1 MDSHHA
7 DQTAQWQGWDACRL
21 LRAETHKE
29 NLPKNGSLKIIVLE
43 NAVDE
48 RALQAAFEEEDTFPA
63 ALLKLAWCMV
73 VGAYAG
79 TEDVC
84 TAVYMKNSEKLLRCR
99 LDPKRSA
106 ANILSSLEEASLSN
120 SDPDTVKGD
129 VQQPTELFDSALSI
143 IRTEP
148 SATCGTIARR
158 KRELLEARVDAT
170 KRTISIFYPTD
181 IVSEQWAR
189 RVGLLFAKCIE
200 KLAARTDD
208 RLCDLDILPT
218 ADFEQIQLW
227 NDKVFGNY
235 DTCIHQVIHQ
245 TALKHP
251 DRPAVCSW
259 DGDFTYR
266 ELDSISSRVASKLH
280 EQGVETGANVAFFF
294 SKSKWAVVSMLAIL
308 KSGAAAVALSKDY
321 PHARMQAILEFT
333 GAAVLLVGFDLE
345 RKLDVEDKNF
355 VKLVVDEK
363 NFPSVPKGPDTE
375 HSTLFT
381 STSVRST
388 DAAHIQF
395 TSGSTGQPKGI
406 VIEHASYLAV
416 RCHEVFGITKE
427 SRVLQFASYTFD
439 AILDEV
445 YSSLVA
451 GACICIP
458 SEENRF
464 NDLASCITDMK
475 VTWVGIT
482 PTLARIIKPKDV
494 PSVKTLCTW
503 GETATTDIITEWA
516 DAVDLRNIYGP
527 SETSGSTTVYSW
539 SNGIRD
545 PTNLGR
551 AIPETIAWIVRTDNR
566 ALLAPIGA
574 IGELVLQG
582 PTVARGYLNDEAR
595 TAASFVNTL
604 PWLHAS
610 TQKQRA
616 YYTGDLVRY
625 RDNGELQFCGRRDT
639 QVKIRGNRIELGEI
653 EYRINRSDASGETVS
668 VVEVICP
675 RYRPTHEHLVAF
687 ISDTSRNISATSPLK
702 PIDEITKARHVEIVK
717 ALSKYL
723 PEHFIPSAFLPVS
736 CIPAVASGKADRKLL
751 RAMAE
756 ALSES
761 QLQSYLLTAAPKSE
775 ESSNVKSRDRNAM
788 VDLWAEILGLTAHDV
803 TPESNFFWLGGN
815 SILAMK
821 LAIAARR
828 RGLEV
833 TVAQIL
839 NNPGLDQLVS
849 VISQKHQTQ
858 PQAAKKPDYKP
869 LSSLSSV
876 FATDFLE
883 RVAAPMLGVPA
894 SQIEDLA
901 LATDY
906 QIENLAWSSLQTR
919 GGTNYHT
926 FDFASAVD
934 SEQLQKAIRALVSY
948 HAILRTVYF
957 VYRRRVYQASL
968 KQLPFEIVHCFG
980 VDNPAIATTS
990 LMQTESK
997 QSLDITKAL
1006 IKFWLLY
1013 GSENRVKRLV
1023 FRASHLQYDGVTIGR
1038 WWKELGLLFNDS
1050 SLAPTPSYFDY
1061 ISFAANHDAPAAK
1074 AFWRK
1079 LLSGSS
1085 MTNVF
1090 QHHGIPYEHVLD
1102 GEVTRTIE
1110 TKFLQPHAEITIGTA
1125 IKTAWSLV
1133 LAEMAGSR
1141 DVVFGSVIG
1150 GRNAPFPDVEHVAG
1164 ACIDNIPVRVRL
1176 ETDMTRLELLKAVQT
1191 QYFQAIRFENFRLK
1205 RIVEECT
1212 EWRPWERLG
1221 TLVEYENLGEDE
1233 EFFHIGGGNTYAA
1246 NEIRPP
1252 ADRHDTTIF
1261 SMPLGEKET
1270 FIALDFSKSMLS
1282 KATAQRILDRM
1293 VGHATLFHEDVNA
1306 QVSLAEAGE
1315 LGLPKIPIDVPL
1327 ESSHK
1332 EDAASNNETGDLEL
1346 QHDEIRSLVQTA
1358 WVAELGCAHSAL
1370 ENAWAK
1376 NVPFYDVWGNLI
1388 AAYALVKHF
1397 QRHGLPVS
1405 MEDVLQHADMKSQV
1419 HLLLRLKKRPQ
1430 E

>member
-1 MDSHHA
+1 M
-7 DQTAQWQGWDACRL
+7 QWM
-21 LRAETHKE
+21 K
-29 NLPKNGSLKIIVLE
+29 GSYRPPLE
-43 NAVDE
+43 E
-48 RALQAAFEEEDTFPA
+48 QKTSQAAF
-63 ALLKLAWCMV
+63 LKLAWCMV

-84 TAVYMKNSEKLLRCR
+84 TTVYMDGSEKLLRCQ
-99 LDPKRSA
+99 LNPQGGA
-106 ANILSSLEEASLSN
+106 ASILSSFEEASLSN
-120 SDPDTVKGD
+120 SNPDTINGD
-129 VQQPTELFDSALSI
+129 VQRPTELFDTALSI
-143 IRTEP
+143 IRTER
-148 SATCGTIARR
+148 SATCGTLTRR
-158 KRELLEARVDAT
+158 KRELFEAQVDAT
-170 KRTISIFYPTD
+170 KRTISVFYPAD
-181 IVSEQWAR
+181 IVSEHRAR
-189 RVGLLFAKCIE
+189 RAGLLFARCIE
-200 KLAARTDD
+200 KLVARPDD
-208 RLCDLDILPT
+208 RLCDIDILPP
-218 ADFEQIQLW
+218 ADFEQVQLW

-235 DTCIHQVIHQ
+235 GTCIHQVIHQ
-245 TALKHP
+245 TALGQP
-251 DRPAVCSW
+251 DRYAVCSW

-266 ELDSISSRVASKLH
+266 ELDSISSRVSSKLH

-321 PHARMQAILEFT
+321 PQARMQTILELT
-333 GAAVLLVGFDLE
+333 GVAVLLVGQDLE
-345 RKLDVEDKNF
+345 HEFDVEDKNI
-355 VKLVVDEK
+355 VKLVVGEE
-363 NFPSVPKGPDTE
+363 NFPTMPNGPDVE
-375 HSTLFT
+375 QSSHFA
-381 STSVRST
+381 STSVRSS

-406 VIEHASYLAV
+406 VIEHGSYLAV

-445 YSSLVA
+445 YASLVA
-451 GACICIP
+451 GACICVP
-458 SEENRF
+458 SEEDRF
-464 NDLASCITDMK
+464 NNLAGCIADMK
-475 VTWVGIT
+475 VTWMGIT
-482 PTLARIIKPKDV
+482 PTLARIIKPEEV

-503 GETATTDIITEWA
+503 GETATTDILTEWA
-516 DAVDLRNIYGP
+516 DAVDLRNVYGP

-545 PTNLGR
+545 PTILGMP
-551 AIPETIAWIVRTDNR
+551 IPETIAWIVRTDNL

-595 TAASFVNTL
+595 TAASFVDKL
-604 PWLHAS
+604 PWLPS
-610 TQKQRA
+610 ESQNQRA

-639 QVKIRGNRIELGEI
+639 QVKIRGNRVELGEI
-653 EYRINRSDASGETVS
+653 EYRINHSDASGKIIS
-668 VVEVICP
+668 VVEVIHP
-675 RYRPTHEHLVAF
+675 LYRPTQEHLVAF
-687 ISDTSRNISATSPLK
+687 MSDTSKTIADTPQLK
-702 PIDEITKARHVEIVK
+702 PIDDTTKNRHAEIAM
-717 ALSKYL
+717 ALSKHL
-723 PEHFIPSAFLPVS
+723 PKHFIPSAFLPVS
-736 CIPAVASGKADRKLL
+736 CIPAAASGKADRKLL
-751 RAMAE
+751 RSMAE
-756 ALSES
+756 ALTEP
-761 QLQSYLLTAAPKSE
+761 QLQRYSLTAAPKSE
-775 ESSNVKSRDRNAM
+775 ESPGVESQDNEAM
-788 VDLWAEILGLTAHDV
+788 ADLWAEILGLKSHDI
-803 TPESNFFWLGGN
+803 TPRSNFFWLGGN

-821 LAIAARR
+821 LAIAARK

-849 VISQKHQTQ
+849 VISQKDQIM
-858 PQAAKKPDYKP
+858 PQSAKKPDYEP
-869 LSSLSSV
+869 LSSLSNV
-876 FATDFLE
+876 FAADFLE
-883 RVAAPMLGVPA
+883 RVAAPMLGVPV
-894 SQIEDLA
+894 SHVEDLA

-957 VYRRRVYQASL
+957 VYRQRVYQASL
-968 KQLPFEIVHCFG
+968 KQLPFEIVHCFS
-980 VDNPAIATTS
+980 VDDASTATTS
-990 LMQTESK
+990 LMQVESK
-997 QSLDITKAL
+997 QSLDIAQAL

-1013 GSENRVKRLV
+1013 DSENKVQRLV

-1038 WWKELGLLFNDS
+1038 WWKELGLLFSGS
-1050 SLAPTPSYFDY
+1050 SLAPTPSYFNY

-1074 AFWRK
+1074 GFWRK

-1090 QHHGIPYEHVLD
+1090 QHHGIPYKHVLD
-1102 GEVTRTIE
+1102 GEVTRIVE

-1133 LAEMAGSR
+1133 LAEMAGSH

-1164 ACIDNIPVRVRL
+1164 ACINNIPVRVRL
-1176 ETDMTRLELLKAVQT
+1176 EPDMTRLELLKAVQT
-1191 QYFQAIRFENFRLK
+1191 QYFQAIRFENFQLK
-1205 RIVEECT
+1205 RIVAECT
-1212 EWRPWERLG
+1212 EWKPWERLS

-1233 EFFHIGGGNTYAA
+1233 EFFPIGSDNTYTA

-1261 SMPLGEKET
+1261 SMPLSEKKT

-1282 KATAQRILDRM
+1282 EVTAEKILNRM
-1293 VGHATLFHEDVNA
+1293 VVHAILFHDDVNA
-1306 QVSLAEAGE
+1306 KVWLAEAGE
-1315 LGLPKIPIDVPL
+1315 LGLPRIPIKVPT
-1327 ESSHK
+1327 ESSNK
-1332 EDAASNNETGDLEL
+1332 GNTTINNETSELEL
-1346 QHDEIRSLVQTA
+1346 HYGDEIRSLVQTA
-1358 WVAELGCAHSAL
+1358 WAAELGCAQSAL
-1370 ENAWAK
+1370 EDVWAN
-1376 NVPFYDVWGNLI
+1376 NVPFYDIWGNLI
-1388 AAYALVKHF
+1388 ASYALAKYF
-1397 QRHGLPVS
+1397 RRHGLTVS
-1405 MEDVLQHADMKSQV
+1405 LEDVLQHADMKSQV
-1419 HLLLRLKKRPQ
+1419 NLLLRLKKRLQ